1 VQFLDVM
8 GGWSYVLLFILV
20 FVEGPTATL
29 AGAIAAGSGFLDP
42 VAVFAVAAIGNLT
55 ADSFWYSLGRW
66 GREVN
71 ILRWARKAGVDEKTL
86 TRYETGMRTHGLKIL
101 LAAKLTLSFA
111 VPALIAAGLTH
122 VPWRKAILVLAAA
135 EALWSGSLVLAGYYL
150 GHQLAHLE
158 QGLQIA
164 GVVGGVL
171 FLIFLILLLKR
182 HGERPPLAD
191 DASFP

>member
-1 VQFLDVM
+1 MQLLAVM

-29 AGAIAAGSGFLDP
+29 AGAVAAGSGFLDP
-42 VAVFAVAAIGNLT
+42 LVVFAVSAAANLS

-66 GREVN
+66 GRQVN
-71 ILRWARKAGVDEKTL
+71 LLRWARKAGVKEETL
-86 TRYETGMRTHGLKIL
+86 AYYEANMRNHGLKIL

-122 VPWRKAILVLAAA
+122 VPWRKAILVLASA
-135 EALWSGSLVLAGYYL
+135 ETLWSGGLVLAGFYL

-164 GVVGGVL
+164 GVVGGILFIILLIVL
-171 FLIFLILLLKR
+171 FKHQR
-182 HGERPPLAD
+182 GRPFAD
-191 DASFP
+191 DASLS